1 MSSKK
6 GENQVDVT
14 PLLSH
19 LRGSE
24 VVAAK
29 SRRLPH
35 YAVPHCG
42 MKEYQ

>member
-1 MSSKK
+1 MSSRK

-29 SRRLPH
+29 SRRLLH
-35 YAVPHCG
+35 YAVLQCRA
-42 MKEYQ
+42 KECR

>member
-6 GENQVDVT
+6 GENQVDVN

-19 LRGSE
+19 RRGSE

-29 SRRLPH
+29 SRLLPH
-35 YAVPHCG
+35 YAVPHRR